1 MPKRLNDF
9 KSRELPNDAFA
20 VFIDCY
26 HTEVKDN
33 LKIKKACVY
42 TVLGIDLQGRKD
54 VYGYYTFFGNENR
67 GDWLKVLNSAMYI
80 FRGM

>member
-9 KSRELPNDAFA
+9 KSRELPQDVFA

-42 TVLGIDLQGRKD
+42 MVLGIDLQGRKD
-54 VYGYYTFFGNENR
+54 GRILYLLSERKHMNFY
-67 GDWLKVLNSAMYI
+67 NSLI
-80 FRGM
+80 